1 MIINCIGIGAMRR
14 KARIDRDSEDWNQS
28 ATSFLVCSL
37 TLSFV
42 SILEFVL
49 HFSLSNSKVFE

>member
-1 MIINCIGIGAMRR
+1 MTRR
-14 KARIDRDSEDWNQS
+14 KTRIDRDSEDLNQS
-28 ATSFLVCSL
+28 TTSFLVCSS

-49 HFSLSNSKVFE
+49 HFALSNSKVFE